1 MFCVKIYVSHN
12 TSGFQKN
19 AQKHTILITLHAQK
33 IRNSSQ
39 KKYLRENFA
48 NFDQQI
54 SAFRGNL
61 TRERDLNKDFLSN

>member
-12 TSGFQKN
+12 TSGFEKNCPKTHNTYYASRAKDTQKF
-19 AQKHTILITLHAQK
+19 A
-33 IRNSSQ
+33 

-61 TRERDLNKDFLSN
+61 IHENEILIKIYY